1 VPPRRALWVQFAC
14 RTKAAIFAGDST
26 IPVKVAGAAKGALV
40 AVHCWKGSLAV
51 KISIDIDCTPEEARQ
66 FLGLPD
72 VKPLQESLM
81 KEIERR
87 MLSNLETMDPENLM
101 KTWLP
106 ASLEGF
112 EQIQKMFWSQMG
124 RKPKD

>member
-1 VPPRRALWVQFAC
+1 M
-14 RTKAAIFAGDST
+14 
-26 IPVKVAGAAKGALV
+26 
-40 AVHCWKGSLAV
+40 

-72 VKPLQESLM
+72 VKPLQDSMM

-87 MLSNLETMDPENLM
+87 MLSNLENMEPENLM

-106 ASLEGF
+106 ASIEGF
-112 EQIQKMFWSQMG
+112 EQLQKAFWTQMG
-124 RKPKD
+124 GKAKS